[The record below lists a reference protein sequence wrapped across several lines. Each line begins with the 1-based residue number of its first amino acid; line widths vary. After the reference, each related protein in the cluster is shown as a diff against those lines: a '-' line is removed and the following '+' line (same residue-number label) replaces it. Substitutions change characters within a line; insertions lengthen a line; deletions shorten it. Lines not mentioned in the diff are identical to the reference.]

1 MLAAKSG
8 RDAGFMGVEGIEVHS
23 WASNPRSVI
32 TFGSASFVSLAGIF
46 RFGHGPCRAHGMRLL
61 FS

>member
-8 RDAGFMGVEGIEVHS
+8 RDAGFMGVEGIEVHC

-32 TFGSASFVSLAGIF
+32 TFGSASSF
-46 RFGHGPCRAHGMRLL
+46 RLL
-61 FS
+61 VFFD